1 MPKKNPDDGFESI
14 RSVDHERLME
24 IFIAALDY
32 PTGSARFAYLDQACV
47 DQASLRNRVE
57 ALLEAAER
65 EESFLDAGLAGLAE
79 LTKLES
85 MQIRDLLSS
94 EMRPERA
101 PKAIGPYRI
110 DRELGRGGF
119 GQVYLG
125 YDEVLERPVAI
136 KVPHQKFLP
145 SAHAESAALN
155 EKEQKRQELG
165 LKILAKEYLE
175 EARKLATL
183 DHPNIAPV
191 YACGCTDRFPCYI
204 VSKYIEGMNLYARI
218 KVSRFSPIE
227 SAQLIAKI
235 ADALHHAHQKGIYHR
250 DIKPSNLFLDKNE
263 NPYVGDFGLALREE
277 DIGTGQRSA
286 GTPQYMSPEQA
297 RGEGHRVDG
306 RTDIFSLGVVFYELL
321 TGQRPFQGNTRD
333 VVLEQVKNTDP
344 RPPRHFDDKIPQE
357 LERICL
363 KALAKKNS
371 DRYSIAKDLVD
382 DLQLFLQRHIS
393 SPNRFLRQPEND
405 AGPPTALQSPSL
417 NAQSF
422 ATKSMEQTPPGT
434 TFAPTRDP
442 QLKVLPRGL
451 QSFDGHDADFFLE
464 LVPGPRDRNGLP
476 ESLRFWKQRIETTD
490 SDEAFQVGLIFGPSG
505 CGKSSLIKAGLLPC
519 LSKNVI
525 TVYLEATAHNTESGL
540 LKRVQKQCPD
550 LSEKLGLSE
559 ALGLLRRGRGLA
571 PGQKILI
578 VLDQFE
584 QWLGVQNEGGDQEL
598 IQALRQCD
606 GEHLQ
611 CLLLVRDEFCTKA
624 AHFLDEL
631 DIQLLKGVNT
641 AVVDMFDR
649 EHASKVLSL
658 FGHAFGRLP
667 ERTEDQSAEQQAFI
681 KQALAELAQQ
691 GKFVCIRLSLFADMM
706 KGHPW
711 TAASL
716 KQVGGTNGIELT
728 FFEQSFSKSSSLIQ
742 LRQHQR
748 GVRAV
753 LKALLPELQNEI
765 KGGMK
770 SYRALLDEADYS
782 HRPAEFDALIR
793 TLSSELRLIT
803 PTNPDGDD
811 EETTQQADPQ
821 QKYYQ
826 LTHDYLVRSLRE
838 WLGRKQR
845 ETRRGRSELCLEER
859 AAIWQHR
866 PESRQLPSLSETLL
880 AWWHVPKKRQTPIQ
894 QKMMQTAARTY
905 AFRWGTV
912 LGLLLLTGTLV
923 SYQRAHLAKDRI
935 AKIETAIKSIEI
947 AQGPDV
953 GIVLNEISGP
963 DYDLAHIVPLLK
975 TRFYDAQGG
984 QKQGLAYALA
994 KFGYGDFSYLC
1005 STIINSPRE
1014 EVDNLVTALAYHKPA
1029 SLAEL
1034 KILSDQATVSSD
1046 WNQKARLAI
1055 IRFAL
1060 GDATTALEMCRIA
1073 NCPDPVQRTIFID
1086 TLTNWQPNLTAL
1098 LKPWK
1103 TTTIADFRSAL
1114 ACGLGGIPREQLGE
1128 DEFADAVNVLK
1139 EWFQTAG
1146 DGVTHSSA
1154 GWALRKW
1161 GVDELALKSDSQPAA
1176 TQEWFVNTRKLTM
1189 IQIKPG
1195 LFVPVTPGDQN
1206 PSQSQNTTL
1215 QQLYFL
1221 SDREITF
1228 GQFQEFLQDPD
1239 CLEKDKP
1246 LDWKKQHFSVRPM
1259 LDAPIHQVNWMDAIL
1274 FCNWLS
1280 HKEGLTPCYVR
1291 TASDQDS
1298 PEGDDWELVLLGTGY
1313 RLPTELEWEYA
1324 CRAGTISKYSWGND
1338 EDLFFNYAVI
1348 GCPTFEATAG
1358 KRPNGWGLFDMHGNV
1373 KEWCQDRFGNADQVG
1388 DPIENR
1394 EFYRGVARGGSFRE
1408 AVDVCQSDQRD
1419 QFAIP
1424 LRFVNCGFRVALRS
1438 PEQELTQSKP

>member
-1 MPKKNPDDGFESI
+1 MPSTNRDDDFESI
-14 RSVDHERLME
+14 PSVDYDRLVE
-24 IFIAALDY
+24 IFTAALDY
-32 PTGSARFAYLDQACV
+32 ATSPARFAYLNQACGDEV
-47 DQASLRNRVE
+47 SLRNRVE

-65 EESFLDAGLAGLAE
+65 EDSFFDAGLAGLAD

-85 MQIRDLLSS
+85 MQIRDLLSA
-94 EMRPERA
+94 EKRPEKP
-101 PKAIGPYRI
+101 PKEIGPYRI

-119 GQVYLG
+119 GQVFLG
-125 YDEVLERPVAI
+125 YDDVLKRPVAI

-145 SAHAESAALN
+145 SSHSGPVALN
-155 EKEQKRQELG
+155 EKEQQRQEQG
-165 LKILAKEYLE
+165 LKILAEDYLE

-191 YACGCTDRFPCYI
+191 YACGSTDRFPCYI
-204 VSKYIEGMNLYARI
+204 VSKYIEGMSLYTRI

-227 SAQLIAKI
+227 SAQLIATI

-277 DIGTGQRSA
+277 DVGTGQRSS
-286 GTPQYMSPEQA
+286 GSPPYMSPEQA

-321 TGQRPFQGNTRD
+321 TGQRPFRGDTKD
-333 VVLEQVKNTDP
+333 VVLEQVKHSDP
-344 RPPRHFDDKIPQE
+344 RPPRQYNDKIPQE

-382 DLQLFLQRHIS
+382 DLRLFLQKRIPS
-393 SPNRFLRQPEND
+393 VNRFKLQLEND
-405 AGPPTALQSPSL
+405 GALPNAAQPASL
-417 NAQSF
+417 NGQGAGS
-422 ATKSMEQTPPGT
+422 KLSEQTPAGT
-434 TFAPTRDP
+434 TFVATSNP
-442 QLKVLPRGL
+442 QPKILPRGL
-451 QSFDGHDADFFLE
+451 QSFDGHDAEFFLE

-476 ESLRFWKQRIETTD
+476 ECLRFWKQRIETADT
-490 SDEAFQVGLIFGPSG
+490 DEAFQVGLIFGPSG
-505 CGKSSLIKAGLLPC
+505 CGKSSLMKAGLLPR

-525 TVYLEATAHNTESGL
+525 TVYLEATANNTESGL
-540 LKRVQKQCPD
+540 LKRMQRQYPE
-550 LSEKLGLSE
+550 LPEKLRLSE

-584 QWLGVQNEGGDQEL
+584 QWLGAKNEGGDQEL

-611 CLLLVRDEFCTKA
+611 CILLVRDEFCTKA
-624 AHFLDEL
+624 ARFLDEL

-641 AVVDMFDR
+641 AVVDLFDR
-649 EHASKVLSL
+649 EHARKILML

-667 ERTEDQSAEQQAFI
+667 ERTEDQSPEQQAFI
-681 KQALAELAQQ
+681 KQALAELTQQ

-716 KQVGGTNGIELT
+716 KEVGGTNGIEQT
-728 FFEQSFSKSSSLIQ
+728 FFEQSFSKSSSLIP

-753 LKALLPELQNEI
+753 LKALLPEVRNEI

-811 EETTQQADPQ
+811 EETTQQVDPQ

-866 PESRQLPSLSETLL
+866 PESRQLPYLSETLL
-880 AWWHVPKKRQTPIQ
+880 AWWHVPKKRQTMIQ

-905 AFRWGTV
+905 AIRWGTA
-912 LGLLLLTGTLV
+912 LGVMLMAGTLTY
-923 SYQRAHLAKDRI
+923 YQWAYQVEARAEKI
-935 AKIETAIKSIEI
+935 ATTIKRVET

-953 GIVLNEISGP
+953 GVVLDEISGP
-963 DYDLAHIVPLLK
+963 EYDQGQIVPLLK
-975 TRFYDAQGG
+975 TRFYDATG
-984 QKQGLAYALA
+984 QEKQGLAYALA
-994 KFGYGDFSYLC
+994 KFGHGDFSYLC
-1005 STIINSPRE
+1005 STIIHSNQE
-1014 EVDNLVTALAYHKPA
+1014 EVDNLITALAYHKSA

-1034 KILSDQATVSSD
+1034 KIRSDQATINSD
-1046 WNQKARLAI
+1046 WNHKARLAI
-1055 IRFAL
+1055 ISLSL
-1060 GDATTALEMCRIA
+1060 GDSTTALEMCAIENA
-1073 NCPDPVQRTIFID
+1073 PDPVQRTIFVD
-1086 TLTNWQPNLTAL
+1086 TLANWKPNLTTL
-1098 LKPWK
+1098 LKLWK

-1139 EWFQTAG
+1139 DWFKTAG

-1154 GWALRKW
+1154 GFALRKW
-1161 GVDELALKSDSQPAA
+1161 GVDEPVLKSTSQPNDSQD
-1176 TQEWFVNTRKLTM
+1176 WFVNSQKLTM
-1189 IQIKPG
+1189 IQVKPG
-1195 LFVPVTPGDQN
+1195 TFLQASQDEQN
-1206 PSQSQNTTL
+1206 PSQTRNVTL
-1215 QQLYFL
+1215 ERACFL
-1221 SDREITF
+1221 SDREITY
-1228 GQFQEFLQDPD
+1228 GQFQVFIQDQD
-1239 CLEKDKP
+1239 CQEKDKP
-1246 LDWKKQHFSVRPM
+1246 LDWQKRIFPVKSTT
-1259 LDAPIHQVNWMDAIL
+1259 DAPVQQVNWIDAVL
-1274 FCNWLS
+1274 FCNWLTR
-1280 HKEGLTPCYVR
+1280 KEGLTPYYAR
-1291 TASDQDS
+1291 NTSDQA
-1298 PEGDDWELVLLGTGY
+1298 PPAGDDWQLVSTGTGY

-1324 CRAGTISKYSWGND
+1324 CRAGTNTKYSWGNN
-1338 EDLFFNYAVI
+1338 EALLLNYAVI
-1348 GCPTFEATAG
+1348 GTRKLEATG
-1358 KRPNGWGLFDMHGNV
+1358 GRRPNGWGFFDMHGNV
-1373 KEWCQDRFGNADQVG
+1373 KEWCQDRFDIGDQVE
-1388 DPIENR
+1388 DPIENGR
-1394 EFYRGVARGGSFRE
+1394 FNTGVMRGGSFRE
-1408 AVDVCQSDQRD
+1408 IANVCQSDKRD
-1419 QFAIP
+1419 QHLTQ
-1424 LRFVNCGFRVALRS
+1424 LRFVNSGFRVALRS
-1438 PEQELTQSKP
+1438 PEP